1 MKWLVLIC
9 MALTSS
15 ATSVHAAEMREIEL
29 SDGSI
34 IAGEIVSLSR
44 GVYTIKSATLGTV
57 QIEEAKIRVIRQ
69 KGPSGTT
76 KDQMKSLQDKM
87 ISSDEIMNM
96 IRSLQNDQDFLQI
109 LNDPEIMKA
118 VQSGDISALM
128 ANQQFMNLLNKQSVQ
143 QIKNKMSQ

>member
-1 MKWLVLIC
+1 MFILIC
-9 MALTSS
+9 MVVTSS
-15 ATSVHAAEMREIEL
+15 AALVHSAETREIEL
-29 SDGSI
+29 SDGSV

-44 GVYTIKSATLGTV
+44 GVYTIKSVTLGTV
-57 QIEEAKIRVIRQ
+57 QIEESKIRVIRQ
-69 KGPSGTT
+69 KGSSGTT
-76 KDQMKSLQDKM
+76 ENQMKSLQDKM

-96 IRSLQNDQDFLQI
+96 IRSLQNDQDFLKI